1 MIAYLKKRQ
10 SNGDK
15 LILWTSRNEDQTRQA
30 VEWCKAQGLTFDAV
44 NENLPEIIEA
54 FGGDSRKI
62 FANEYID
69 DRNLMIEL
77 FREKSNMELWA
88 ENEVALAC
96 KHEVALACKHEA
108 PERKDGEWDYG
119 CACYES
125 ALKAFKSL
133 CKDGH
138 SGMSIGFTKTILNR
152 MIDRKP
158 LMPIE
163 DTEDAWNLCTLDD
176 DGSIKQYQ
184 CKRMSS
190 FF

>member
-1 MIAYLKKRQ
+1 MSKYVTERIDNGDIKQTKKNIIAVDFDGTLCTNKYPDIGEPNKNLIAYLKKRQ

-77 FREKSNMELWA
+77 FRENPIWNYGLRMRLLWRVSMRRQ
-88 ENEVALAC
+88 NEKMVNGITVVPATRVL
-96 KHEVALACKHEA
+96 
-108 PERKDGEWDYG
+108 
-119 CACYES
+119 
-125 ALKAFKSL
+125 
-133 CKDGH
+133 
-138 SGMSIGFTKTILNR
+138 
-152 MIDRKP
+152 
-158 LMPIE
+158 
-163 DTEDAWNLCTLDD
+163 
-176 DGSIKQYQ
+176 
-184 CKRMSS
+184 
-190 FF
+190 